1 MMMPERQIK
10 TWFLVYF
17 IFSAAIKANKLK
29 SYNHAEVFC
38 YLFTKVFEKGNISQ
52 KQADPGINKY
62 VHTLQMF

>member
-52 KQADPGINKY
+52 K
-62 VHTLQMF
+62 